1 MLLSETVKA
10 AADSTGGSD
19 TSWIIHHVL
28 DANYLN
34 LGPFGNLYL
43 PHIELFGFDIS
54 ITRDIFIMWVV
65 TAILI
70 VLSIVAARKYKKS
83 LIPKGISTL
92 FEMIVE
98 FVRDEIVQPSIGH
111 GYEAFMPFMLTLFF
125 FILFI
130 NLFGL
135 IPLPN
140 LLVPTGNIAI
150 TGTLAVIAFIAI
162 QYSGIKSHGFFNY
175 IKGLVPP
182 GMPGW
187 IVIIIFPLEI
197 LGLFTKP
204 FALCIR
210 LFANMIA
217 GHIVIF
223 SMLGLIIIMQSY
235 YIAPVSVGFTLFI
248 ELLEILVAV
257 IQAYIFVMLTSLFIG
272 MAKSA
277 EH

>member
-10 AADSTGGSD
+10 AADSTGGSN

-43 PHIELFGFDIS
+43 PHIELFGYDIS
-54 ITRDIFIMWVV
+54 ITRDILMMWIV

-70 VLSIVAARKYKKS
+70 VLSIIAARKYKKS